1 MEGGGDFDAFYRE
14 SYAGLVRQ
22 LWAVTGSRQDAED
35 VVQEAFVRA
44 AARWGRVGA
53 YELPEAWVRQVAIR
67 LARNELRRVRR
78 GLAALLRL
86 RPAQQDGP
94 SEDRPALIVALR
106 DLPLRYRQVL
116 VLHYLADLPVQQ
128 IAAEL
133 DLPQGTVTT
142 QLARGRLAL
151 AQRLGTDHNNR
162 QGAQNV

>member
-1 MEGGGDFDAFYRE
+1 MEGGGDFDAFYRD
-14 SYAGLVRQ
+14 SYARLVRQ

-86 RPAQQDGP
+86 RPVQQDGP

-151 AQRLGTDHNNR
+151 AQRLGTDHNR

>member
-1 MEGGGDFDAFYRE
+1 MEGGGDFDAFYRD
-14 SYAGLVRQ
+14 SYARLVRQ

-86 RPAQQDGP
+86 RPVQQDGP
-94 SEDRPALIVALR
+94 SEDRPALIVAYATYR
-106 DLPLRYRQVL
+106 FATGRYWSCTTWRTCQSSRSPLSWTCR
-116 VLHYLADLPVQQ
+116 
-128 IAAEL
+128 
-133 DLPQGTVTT
+133 
-142 QLARGRLAL
+142 RGR
-151 AQRLGTDHNNR
+151 
-162 QGAQNV
+162 

>member
-1 MEGGGDFDAFYRE
+1 MEGGGEFDAFYRD
-14 SYAGLVRQ
+14 SYARLVRQ

-35 VVQEAFVRA
+35 VLQEAFVRA

-86 RPAQQDGP
+86 RPVQQDGP

-151 AQRLGTDHNNR
+151 AQRLGTDHNR

>member
-1 MEGGGDFDAFYRE
+1 MEDGDGFDAFYQD
-14 SYAGLVRQ
+14 SYARLVRQ

-53 YELPEAWVRQVAIR
+53 YELPEAWVRRVAIR
-67 LARNELRRVRR
+67 LALNELRRVRR
-78 GLAALLRL
+78 GLTALLRL
-86 RPAQQDGP
+86 RPAHQDGP

-133 DLPQGTVTT
+133 GLPQGTVTT
-142 QLARGRLAL
+142 WLARGRLAL
-151 AQRLGTDHNNR
+151 IQRLGTSDKE
-162 QGAQNV
+162 QEVQDV

>member
-1 MEGGGDFDAFYRE
+1 MDGKDSFDAFYRD
-14 SYAGLVRQ
+14 SYPRLVRQ

-53 YELPEAWVRQVAIR
+53 YDLPEAWVRRVAIR
-67 LARNELRRVRR
+67 LACNELRRVRR
-78 GLAALLRL
+78 GLSALLRL

-94 SEDRPALIVALR
+94 SEDRPALVTALR

-116 VLHYLADLPVQQ
+116 VLHYLVDLPVQQ
-128 IAAEL
+128 VAAEL
-133 DLPQGTVTT
+133 DLPQGTVAT

-151 AQRLGTDHNNR
+151 AQRLGPDHR
-162 QGAQNV
+162 QQEAQNV